1 MQQSETQERQEKTD
15 IFRMNG
21 LPWMTTQAPDSDV
34 VISSRIRLA
43 RNYRKVPFPNRADF
57 EQLAAVL
64 QVTDGVIPVVEQAAH
79 THLSR
84 FALDRLTKLQRDV
97 LIDKRLI
104 TNNLAKNPQD
114 RAAYISDDAS
124 ISLLVNEEDH
134 LRIACRTPGLAL
146 EQAYE
151 TASAIDDAFESRLDI
166 AFDEKMGYL
175 TSCPTNLGT
184 GLRASVV
191 LHLPGLVFTRNM
203 TNIINISQQL
213 GLTVRGLYS
222 DDNEVYGNLFRVSN
236 QLTLGFSEQEIIDNL
251 KSAVTEITANERRAR
266 KALALYMKEH
276 LEDDIWRAYG
286 VLRYARL
293 LTEKEVLALFSK
305 VRLGIDMRLIE
316 EVSAD
321 CFPDVLIGSRASWL
335 QNRAGTENMS
345 KNELDKLRAETVREA
360 LAAHPGRRVRAALQ

>member
-1 MQQSETQERQEKTD
+1 MQQSETQEKD
-15 IFRMNG
+15 VFRVNG
-21 LPWMTTQAPDSDV
+21 LPWLTSHAPESDV

-64 QVTDGVIPVVEQAAH
+64 QLTDGVIPLVEQV
-79 THLSR
+79 TQQHL
-84 FALDRLTKLQRDV
+84 ACYAMDHLTKLQRDV
-97 LIDKRLI
+97 LVDKRLV
-104 TNNLAKNPQD
+104 TNNLVANPQD
-114 RAAYISDDAS
+114 RVAYISDDTS

-134 LRIACRTPGLAL
+134 LRIASRTPGLAL

-151 TASAIDDAFESRLDI
+151 MASTIDDAFESRLDI

-191 LHLPGLVFTRNM
+191 LHLPGLVFTRNIA
-203 TNIINISQQL
+203 NIINISQQL
-213 GLTVRGLYS
+213 GLSVRGLYG
-222 DDNEVYGNLFRVSN
+222 DDKEVVGNLFRVSN

-251 KSAVTEITANERRAR
+251 KSAVTEIIAHERRAR

-286 VLRYARL
+286 TLRYARL

-305 VRLGIDMRLIE
+305 VRLGIDMRLVE

-335 QNRAGTENMS
+335 QNLAGTENMS
-345 KNELDKLRAETVREA
+345 KNELDKLRAETVRSA
-360 LAAHPGRRVRAALQ
+360 LAAHPGRAARAGA

>member
-1 MQQSETQERQEKTD
+1 MQQSETQEMD
-15 IFRMNG
+15 VFRANG
-21 LPWMTTQAPDSDV
+21 LPWLTCRAADSDV

-43 RNYRKVPFPNRADF
+43 RNFHKVPFPNRADF

-64 QVTDGVIPVVEQAAH
+64 QLADGVMPVVEQA
-79 THLSR
+79 THQHLAR
-84 FALDRLTKLQRDV
+84 FALDHLTKLQRDV

-114 RAAYISDDAS
+114 RAVYISGDAS

-191 LHLPGLVFTRNM
+191 LHLPGLVFTRNI
-203 TNIINISQQL
+203 TNIVNISQQL
-213 GLTVRGLYS
+213 GLTLRGLYS
-222 DDNEVYGNLFRVSN
+222 DDKEVYGNLFRVSN

-251 KSAVTEITANERRAR
+251 KSAVKEITANERRAR

-286 VLRYARL
+286 TLKYARL

-316 EVSAD
+316 EVSAE

-335 QNRAGTENMS
+335 QNLAGTENMS
-345 KNELDKLRAETVREA
+345 KNELDKLRAETVRAA
-360 LAAHPGRRVRAALQ
+360 LAAHPGRGARAALR

>member
-1 MQQSETQERQEKTD
+1 MQQSETQEMD
-15 IFRMNG
+15 VFRANG
-21 LPWMTTQAPDSDV
+21 LPWLTCRAADSDV

-43 RNYRKVPFPNRADF
+43 RNFRKVPFPNRADF

-64 QVTDGVIPVVEQAAH
+64 QLADGVMPVVEQA
-79 THLSR
+79 TRQHLAR
-84 FALDRLTKLQRDV
+84 FALDHLTKLQRDV

-114 RAAYISDDAS
+114 RAVYISDDAS

-191 LHLPGLVFTRNM
+191 LHLPGLVFTRNI
-203 TNIINISQQL
+203 TNIVNISQQL
-213 GLTVRGLYS
+213 GLTLRGLYS
-222 DDNEVYGNLFRVSN
+222 DDKEVYGNLFRVSN

-251 KSAVTEITANERRAR
+251 KSAVKEITANERRAR

-286 VLRYARL
+286 TLKYARL
-293 LTEKEVLALFSK
+293 LTEKEVL
-305 VRLGIDMRLIE
+305 
-316 EVSAD
+316 
-321 CFPDVLIGSRASWL
+321 
-335 QNRAGTENMS
+335 
-345 KNELDKLRAETVREA
+345 
-360 LAAHPGRRVRAALQ
+360 